1 MSTLTVELNDTGIIV
16 LDESQASSRTV
27 DPSPGFAL
35 LEGNQIVTGV
45 AAWRGSRLKPRFIH
59 SRFWEGMDTS
69 PLTRPFP
76 RKLTRADL
84 IHAHL
89 KEIWSSVKTQVDD
102 VIFVV
107 PGFHTEEQL
116 GLLLGISQSCGMSVS
131 GMVDA
136 SVAAASLGVSGE
148 NLVHLD
154 LHLHRVVATKL
165 RRSDDLQ
172 RGRVEWDPKFGLL
185 DLYDT
190 WVKVIAQTFVHETR
204 FDPLHLAETEQ
215 VLYQRLPQ
223 WLHVLCHQESTVV
236 SIEAGGKTHSIEL
249 TREKVVRS
257 VIPLYE
263 RIGRLSKSLK
273 TADEPT
279 TLLLSH
285 RLAEL
290 PGLEQHLVVEPDTR
304 ITPVSS
310 VAAAAGALARK
321 DHIRTSEGSGE
332 LTFVIRLP
340 LEDAR
345 RRTKPP
351 TVPGA
356 LSLSQDAT
364 IPTHVLYE
372 GVAHPITAEPFLLGV
387 GIPEDGRGLN
397 LAGMTAGVSRTHC
410 RIYRLDDQVFVEDES
425 SYGSFVNDVRI
436 NGKASVV
443 VGNRLRLGSPGVV
456 VQFITVVEKHGT
468 SQD

>member
-89 KEIWSSVKTQVDD
+89 KEIWSSVKANVDD

-116 GLLLGISQSCGMSVS
+116 GLLLGIGQSCGIPVS

-136 SVAAASLGVSGE
+136 AVAAAGLGFPGKT
-148 NLVHLD
+148 LVHLD

-165 RRSDDLQ
+165 RQSDELQ
-172 RGRVEWDPKFGLL
+172 RGRVEWNGKMGLL

-190 WVKVIAQTFVHETR
+190 WVKFIAQTFVHETR

-223 WLHVLCHQESTVV
+223 WLHGLCHQESAVLA
-236 SIEAGGKTHSIEL
+236 IESGGKTHSIEL
-249 TREKVVRS
+249 TRQQVVRC

-263 RIGRLSKSLK
+263 RIGQLSNSVK
-273 TADEPT
+273 AAGEPT

-290 PGLEQHLVVEPDTR
+290 PGLEQHLSVEPDTSM
-304 ITPVSS
+304 TPLSS

-321 DHIRTSEGSGE
+321 DQIRTSKGSGE

-340 LEDAR
+340 LEDER
-345 RRTKPP
+345 RKTKPP

-356 LSLSQDAT
+356 ASLSEDDC
-364 IPTHVLYE
+364 IPTHVLHE
-372 GVAHPITAEPFLLGV
+372 GVAYPITEEPFLLGV
-387 GIPEDGRGLN
+387 ALPEDGRGLN
-397 LAGMTAGVSRTHC
+397 LAGMTGVSRTHC

-425 SYGSFVNDVRI
+425 SYGSFINDARI
-436 NGKASVV
+436 NGKTSVV
-443 VGNRLRLGSPGVV
+443 VGNQLRLGSPGVV
-456 VQFITVVEKHGT
+456 VQFITVVEKHGA